1 MACDS
6 AVTVLQT
13 RDRGVVGQ
21 QLKFR
26 GSFSIKP
33 YSMRLSY
40 ERNVGA
46 FPAPSEISTE
56 FTAATLERCLD
67 IRRSQQHPW
76 GDSHGSQ

>member
-6 AVTVLQT
+6 AVAVLQT

-56 FTAATLERCLD
+56 FTAANLERCLD